1 MTDIQLRHGD
11 VSDQIKK
18 MESALQ
24 ALNLP
29 TFHAGDFGRNQTGF
43 SAAFTA
49 GEAML
54 EQIVSEYVQIV
65 QKNLADTQANVDY
78 MKSQDEAI
86 KRITT
91 GNLPT

>member
-1 MTDIQLRHGD
+1 
-11 VSDQIKK
+11 
-18 MESALQ
+18 
-24 ALNLP
+24 
-29 TFHAGDFGRNQTGF
+29 
-43 SAAFTA
+43 
-49 GEAML
+49 ML